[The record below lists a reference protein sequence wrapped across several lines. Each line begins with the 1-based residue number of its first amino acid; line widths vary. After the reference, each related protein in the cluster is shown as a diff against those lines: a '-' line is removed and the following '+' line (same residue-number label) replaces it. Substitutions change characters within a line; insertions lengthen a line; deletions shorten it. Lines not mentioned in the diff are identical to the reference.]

1 MNKGVLLVVAGAYL
15 LGLVGAF
22 IAVLI
27 DLWEFG
33 LSANIFAEAFM
44 RALVWPYE
52 MYKLLL

>member
-1 MNKGVLLVVAGAYL
+1 MNKGVLLIVAGAYL

-22 IAVLI
+22 IAVSV
-27 DLWEFG
+27 DLWELG
-33 LSANIFAEAFM
+33 PSANIFAEAFV